1 MSSALLARSLRISAC
16 ACPRR
21 IASRLYSSGLSNSE
35 AASPSAPAADAAEGA
50 EAPRRRRRTKASADG
65 SEAPKKSKKRGRKKD
80 SEKDLTPE
88 EEYIAGKVVH
98 GFLDQIAS
106 AGPPSV
112 EDLEQLRAKPC
123 ARTDQRY
130 ERKYLELLERLTR
143 SFNVKQLQHF
153 AEECYGLDGRVK
165 GKSRRNKAEWAAL
178 IMEGKWGWPSLGEVQ
193 KERRDWSEVV
203 TESYPLDAREAF
215 LLLGPNGS
223 NLKSLSVRHK
233 VHLSFSSRPLSVKA
247 EGFRG
252 SISHLREAI
261 KHFRQ
266 GILEDTFEL
275 PVDKPISDDLLHRI
289 SRRVGAYLQNERPGV
304 VSPVKT
310 ICLSSLNFACRSAY
324 PTAKATNP
332 RSPKPNASSR
342 AASAKPTP
350 PSTPPS
356 SPTPPR
362 TSTASSR

>member
-16 ACPRR
+16 TCPRR
-21 IASRLYSSGLSNSE
+21 IASRLYSSGLSGSE
-35 AASPSAPAADAAEGA
+35 VASPSAPAADAAEGA
-50 EAPRRRRRTKASADG
+50 EAPRRRRRAKASADG
-65 SEAPKKSKKRGRKKD
+65 DEAPKKPKKRGRKKD

-112 EDLEQLRAKPC
+112 EDLEQLRVKPC

-275 PVDKPISDDLLHRI
+275 PVDRPIEDDLLHRI

-304 VSPVKT
+304 VSSVGN
-310 ICLSSLNFACRSAY
+310 ICKSHLTSMPRSAY

-332 RSPKPNASSR
+332 PSPKPNASSHP
-342 AASAKPTP
+342 ASAKPTP

-362 TSTASSR
+362 TSTA